1 MRKCYDFLVALLP
14 LHWFHLWWF
23 LASVTSH
30 LPLDKNKT
38 GQIVRTIELSS
49 LFLLYTSFFNVFIF
63 EWPATSMLVVTEFF
77 FKSDPI
83 HAYITTHWVD
93 HKASKEL
100 WTQVSPLLVTFQAHI
115 SWRSSGVWGTRSL
128 SPCFSTYTSIELL
141 SALPMH

>member
-1 MRKCYDFLVALLP
+1 MKFEKKKSCFYMNFSP
-14 LHWFHLWWF
+14 
-23 LASVTSH
+23 
-30 LPLDKNKT
+30 
-38 GQIVRTIELSS
+38 QIAICMLELSS

-63 EWPATSMLVVTEFF
+63 EWPATNMLVVIKFF

-141 SALPMH
+141 SALPMHYYHTSFPRLTTI

>member
-1 MRKCYDFLVALLP
+1 MSLGLWVAIRLNSLPFSSYVPHFSMFSFLNGLRQTCLL
-14 LHWFHLWWF
+14 LL
-23 LASVTSH
+23 VT
-30 LPLDKNKT
+30 K
-38 GQIVRTIELSS
+38 
-49 LFLLYTSFFNVFIF
+49 
-63 EWPATSMLVVTEFF
+63 FF

-141 SALPMH
+141 SALPMHYYHTSFPRLTTI